1 MNKDRK
7 SAILI
12 GVFYIVAAVTSII
25 AVLLYQPILASDWYN
40 VASNGQWN
48 SVLFGVLNDL
58 FLVVSAVGTAVM
70 FFPYL
75 RKVNEHIALFHFS
88 FRFMEAVLIAIG
100 AVGILGLLSTS
111 SSFQMGTITNLE
123 NIVATGLALQAF
135 HRWTFMLGPN
145 FMLGLNT
152 TAYSVL
158 LFKSGLVPKKLAIFG
173 IIAAI
178 SVFFAGL
185 LDMFGIIDP
194 NSGVKGIL
202 ALPVGVYEMSLA
214 FYLIFKGFVKKN
226 LVALLTQ

>member
-7 SAILI
+7 SAIII
-12 GVFYIVAAVTSII
+12 GVFYIIAAVSSII
-25 AVLLYQPILASDWYN
+25 AVLLYQPILANDWYN
-40 VASNGQWN
+40 AVANGHWN
-48 SVLFGVLNDL
+48 SILFGVLNDL

-75 RKVNEHIALFHFS
+75 RKVNEHIALFHLS

-100 AVGILGLLSTS
+100 AVGILGLLSVS
-111 SSFQMGTITNLE
+111 SSFQMGTITNPE
-123 NIVATGLALQAF
+123 NVMATGVALQAF

-152 TAYSVL
+152 TAYSIL
-158 LFKSGLVPKKLAIFG
+158 LFKSGLVPKKLATFG
-173 IIAAI
+173 IVAAI
-178 SVFFAGL
+178 SVFTAGL
-185 LDMFGIIDP
+185 LDMFSIIDP
-194 NSGVKGIL
+194 TSGIKGII

-226 LVALLTQ
+226 FDELMNK